1 MVFIMKEEICGTQS
15 PTEISS
21 DAVWSSLNY
30 KWTGSWTVAEEG
42 NSSQVADPLGLKVR
56 VNFPAETTEERP
68 ATTTGARLSVAVA
81 HTGRI
86 C

>member
-1 MVFIMKEEICGTQS
+1 M
-15 PTEISS
+15 
-21 DAVWSSLNY
+21 
-30 KWTGSWTVAEEG
+30 AEEG

-68 ATTTGARLSVAVA
+68 VRTMGARVSVAVTHTA
-81 HTGRI
+81 HRTPHTGRI